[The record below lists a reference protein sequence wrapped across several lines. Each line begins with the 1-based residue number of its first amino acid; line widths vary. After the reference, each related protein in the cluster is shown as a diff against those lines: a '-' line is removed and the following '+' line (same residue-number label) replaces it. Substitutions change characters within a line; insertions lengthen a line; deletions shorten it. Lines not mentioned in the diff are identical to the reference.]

1 MICYMNNLIQHG
13 RWGVCD
19 SITMHAPIFAMYVG
33 PTKVKE
39 IKLSTLS
46 LLRSCF
52 LTKQNDGVLRWPF
65 KLYLTADVLLK
76 VRLTHSM
83 PLRPNKC
90 IFLAFYVPSQIFLW
104 EFQSPPPPSNKLTQP
119 PTGMTKDI
127 IMFKVFHEL
136 HTIKICNVRGTNLNL
151 LRSRFSTK
159 QSDGVLA
166 WPLKLF
172 NCRCSKVCLTRSI
185 PLHPN
190 GCIFSA
196 FYVPS
201 QTFLWIPQ
209 GSCLVRTLFTY
220 MIVLNDTII
229 SEMTASGDL

>member
-127 IMFKVFHEL
+127 IMKSFMNYIL
-136 HTIKICNVRGTNLNL
+136 
-151 LRSRFSTK
+151 
-159 QSDGVLA
+159 
-166 WPLKLF
+166 
-172 NCRCSKVCLTRSI
+172 SK
-185 PLHPN
+185 
-190 GCIFSA
+190 FA
-196 FYVPS
+196 M
-201 QTFLWIPQ
+201 
-209 GSCLVRTLFTY
+209 Y
-220 MIVLNDTII
+220 MGPI
-229 SEMTASGDL
+229 

>member
-1 MICYMNNLIQHG
+1 MGCLWFDN
-13 RWGVCD
+13 D
-19 SITMHAPIFAMYVG
+19 AAPIFAMYVG

-119 PTGMTKDI
+119 QTGMTKDI
-127 IMFKVFHEL
+127 IMKSFMNYIYYQNLQCTWDQFKSFEITFLDQAKWWGVSL
-136 HTIKICNVRGTNLNL
+136 TIK
-151 LRSRFSTK
+151 
-159 QSDGVLA
+159 
-166 WPLKLF
+166 
-172 NCRCSKVCLTRSI
+172 
-185 PLHPN
+185 
-190 GCIFSA
+190 
-196 FYVPS
+196 
-201 QTFLWIPQ
+201 
-209 GSCLVRTLFTY
+209 
-220 MIVLNDTII
+220 TI
-229 SEMTASGDL
+229 

>member
-1 MICYMNNLIQHG
+1 MWCKDTWKNDYPCITVWISVAKFWKGQVTTCNYSEFLWYLLSVLTRILPFSLGSPRNASVEKQGPCKNIRGGKVQITTETALQIICYMNNLIQHG

-52 LTKQNDGVLRWPF
+52 LTKQSDGVLRWPF

-104 EFQSPPPPSNKLTQP
+104 EFQSPPPT
-119 PTGMTKDI
+119 
-127 IMFKVFHEL
+127 
-136 HTIKICNVRGTNLNL
+136 
-151 LRSRFSTK
+151 
-159 QSDGVLA
+159 
-166 WPLKLF
+166 PLQQ
-172 NCRCSKVCLTRSI
+172 I
-185 PLHPN
+185 DPAPN
-190 GCIFSA
+190 
-196 FYVPS
+196 
-201 QTFLWIPQ
+201 
-209 GSCLVRTLFTY
+209 R
-220 MIVLNDTII
+220 ND
-229 SEMTASGDL
+229 